1 MEEQYSNMT
10 VPDIS
15 SRPLILA
22 SGSPRRKELLKQMG
36 FSFNVITGDEID
48 EASFISSDRLA
59 ASLEELALAKGRCV
73 ADTHPEALVL
83 SADTIVVQNNQL
95 LGKPDDRPDAAHML
109 QSLSGNRH
117 SVITAVALSC
127 SEESFF
133 RSTTARTYVYFRK
146 LSDDDINRYL
156 DSEEP
161 YDKAG
166 AYGIQGKAMIFV
178 DKIEGCFYNVV
189 GLPVSATIDLFTAF
203 EARKEPCN
211 VATK

>member
-1 MEEQYSNMT
+1 MT
-10 VPDIS
+10 VSDIP
-15 SRPLILA
+15 SRQLILA
-22 SGSPRRKELLKQMG
+22 SGSPRRKELLEQMG
-36 FSFNVITGDEID
+36 FSFNVITGDAID
-48 EASFISSDRLA
+48 EASFISSDRLV
-59 ASLEELALAKGRCV
+59 ASLEELALAKGRSV
-73 ADTHPEALVL
+73 ADAHPEALIL
-83 SADTIVVQNNQL
+83 SADTIVVQNNHL
-95 LGKPDDRPDAAHML
+95 LGKPDDRSDAARML

-146 LSDDDINRYL
+146 LSDEAINRYL
-156 DSEEP
+156 DSDEP

-189 GLPVSATIDLFTAF
+189 GLPVSVTIDLFKAF

>member
-1 MEEQYSNMT
+1 MT
-10 VPDIS
+10 VLDIP
-15 SRPLILA
+15 SRQVILA
-22 SGSPRRKELLKQMG
+22 SGSPRRKELLEQMG
-36 FSFNVITGDEID
+36 FSFKVILGSDID

-59 ASLEELALAKGRCV
+59 SSLEELALAKGRGV
-73 ADTHPEALVL
+73 ADTYPEALVL
-83 SADTIVVQNNQL
+83 SADTIVVEDNHL
-95 LGKPDDRPDAAHML
+95 LGKPDDRSDAARML
-109 QSLSGNRH
+109 RSLSGNRH

-127 SEESFF
+127 SGESFF
-133 RSTTARTYVYFRK
+133 RSTTACTYVYFRK
-146 LSDDDINRYL
+146 LSDEEINRYL

-166 AYGIQGKAMIFV
+166 AYGIQGKAMLFV

-189 GLPVSATIDLFTAF
+189 GLPVSTTIDLFKAF